1 MSSPTQNLSKYIGR
15 YVENTNTTSSFF
27 HSSSKINKYYF
38 NYYFI
43 IFLKRPILDPKFPL
57 MTLSYF
63 INKFSIEVSSNKRNI
78 KTNPWYDKECKRV
91 KKEIKDSLNESLK
104 TDNIKIYKSLT
115 KRKKIQYIHKRKE
128 NLLHLSQVAPKK
140 L

>member
-1 MSSPTQNLSKYIGR
+1 MSSPAKNLSKYIGR
-15 YVENTNTTSSFF
+15 YVENTNIESSFF

-63 INKFSIEVSSNKRNI
+63 INKFSIEVSSNKINS
-78 KTNPWYDKECKRV
+78 KTNPWYDKSCKSVRR
-91 KKEIKDSLNESLK
+91 EIKKALDESLK
-104 TDNIKIYKSLT
+104 IDKIKIYKALT
-115 KRKKIQYIHKRKE
+115 IRKKCNIFIFFC
-128 NLLHLSQVAPKK
+128 SQV
-140 L
+140 